1 MPINSLKPLF
11 DKVGVKSEISYTWN
25 SANIRRLV
33 QVKPTTNV
41 DDEVS
46 ISNRLSL
53 RDSEPAS
60 PIDATEVSECQSFG
74 DGTTLAAAKTKAK
87 AACLSHI

>member
-11 DKVGVKSEISYTWN
+11 DKFERSMGDRAQMGNT
-25 SANIRRLV
+25 
-33 QVKPTTNV
+33 
-41 DDEVS
+41 
-46 ISNRLSL
+46 LSL

>member
-11 DKVGVKSEISYTWN
+11 DKG
-25 SANIRRLV
+25 RLV